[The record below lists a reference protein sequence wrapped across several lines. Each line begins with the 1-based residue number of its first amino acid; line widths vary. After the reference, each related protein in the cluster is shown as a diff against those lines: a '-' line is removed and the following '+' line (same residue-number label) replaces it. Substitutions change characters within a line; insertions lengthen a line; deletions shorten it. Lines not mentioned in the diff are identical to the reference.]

1 MNSLQATS
9 LSTQSSPGFTE
20 AGAEQHLPG
29 NNMALIFAKA
39 AAFNPSLSGTDI
51 KVGMWVVMTTID
63 IAFIGLLHWFS
74 PLPLLIYILDSK
86 LTFLSGE

>member
-9 LSTQSSPGFTE
+9 ETTQSSPGFT
-20 AGAEQHLPG
+20 QQLLPG
-29 NNMALIFAKA
+29 NNAALIFAKA
-39 AAFNPSLSGTDI
+39 AAFNPFLSGTDI

-63 IAFIGLLHWFS
+63 IAFIGLLHWFP

-86 LTFLSGE
+86 LTFLVCRS